1 MRIAV
6 GLLACLGAGALTSAL
21 ADPQIEAQAAT
32 AVPAA
37 TAAPA
42 GSTPA
47 TPAQAAA
54 PDAAAASQAAAS
66 QAAASQAAAS
76 QAEAA
81 KAAAAKVQLDKETQ
95 HFVAQGYRPEIRG
108 GEQVYCKKE
117 TALGSRLSPVKYC
130 GTIEELRL
138 AEDRAKQGVSNAQR
152 QQQTPQVH

>member
-54 PDAAAASQAAAS
+54 PDAAAASQAAA
-66 QAAASQAAAS
+66 A

>member
-54 PDAAAASQAAAS
+54 PDA
-66 QAAASQAAAS
+66 AAASQAAAS

>member
-42 GSTPA
+42 GSAPA

-54 PDAAAASQAAAS
+54 PDAAAASQAAA
-66 QAAASQAAAS
+66 A